1 MINRVTKKYILE
13 GAKICQQNG
22 YWSEELRNYF
32 DNFSQKASNKLCS
45 ILCSL
50 YNSNNPQA
58 SIHYNLVKNAGLLEN
73 VKEDCL
79 LSSKEQQIKDK
90 LFVKNEY
97 EKVKDKLSKCT
108 LETIIDNMIK

>member
-1 MINRVTKKYILE
+1 MITRVTKKYILE

-32 DNFSQKASNKLCS
+32 DNFSPRASDKLCN

-50 YNSNNPQA
+50 YNSNNPHA
-58 SIHYNLVKNAGLLEN
+58 SIHYNLVKNAGLMDN
-73 VKEDCL
+73 IKEDRL
-79 LSSKEQQIKDK
+79 LSGKEQIKRDE

-108 LETIIDNMIK
+108 IETMIDNITK

>member
-50 YNSNNPQA
+50 YKSKNPKA
-58 SIHYNLVKNAGLLEN
+58 SINYNLVKNAGLLEN

-79 LSSKEQQIKDK
+79 
-90 LFVKNEY
+90 
-97 EKVKDKLSKCT
+97 
-108 LETIIDNMIK
+108 

>member
-1 MINRVTKKYILE
+1 MINRVTKKYILD
-13 GAKICQQNG
+13 GARICQQNG

-32 DNFSQKASNKLCS
+32 DNFSQKASDKLRS

-58 SIHYNLVKNAGLLEN
+58 SVHYNLVKDSGLLEN
-73 VKEDCL
+73 VKEDRL
-79 LSSKEQQIKDK
+79 LSSKEQIKKDE

-97 EKVKDKLSKCT
+97 KKVKDKLSKCT
-108 LETIIDNMIK
+108 IESIIEQVL